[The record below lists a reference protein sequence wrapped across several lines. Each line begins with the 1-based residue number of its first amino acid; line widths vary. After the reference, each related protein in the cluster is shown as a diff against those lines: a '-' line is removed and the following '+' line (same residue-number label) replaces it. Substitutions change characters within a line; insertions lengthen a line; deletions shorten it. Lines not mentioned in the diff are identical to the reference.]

1 MGRPP
6 KQRRCIAG
14 GYDYLNWCT
23 NCIYGKKKN
32 GKFKKPCDGPRRV
45 PMLGDDWADN
55 NRDGVQD
62 ESGIWASPTAPPM
75 LVGRFLKKTFQN
87 CRGED
92 EEFTGAVM
100 GYDEPYFKVLYC
112 DGDGEDMTKEDLMP
126 LLLDLDTRK
135 PAFPYNVPLASCGMR
150 LASDNVRGGGDGRSK
165 YAYKDTGI
173 TSKLT
178 VERDNAVVS
187 LKAAEKKADQLRRQ
201 VRQLRRELAV
211 NVLEEDTPMRIMI
224 RAQAM
229 GSDFDSARTRR
240 RHAELWEKA
249 IMEKYAG
256 DVRKQV
262 SVAKEIARRF
272 LTAAESNDE
281 MDICGNIY
289 TKADIAVCVS
299 IAESLKIYVDKLRS
313 VTTGRM
319 TNNHRL
325 PYRVAAQAASV
336 THDNRRL
343 PGIET
348 RARWLGFSID
358 LAKEER
364 RRYQE
369 WCLHFTSEL
378 NKASGGENEA
388 NGGEN
393 EANGGENE
401 ANGGENEAKQANT
414 SSSRAP
420 PLLFSCR
427 GRRRSDA
434 YPPEWASFVAAC
446 WIEVSRRGEIA
457 REELRDRD
465 SNDPTARVRKCFL
478 EMRVGKA
485 CEKII
490 AMCKSHFDGT
500 FVYKDK
506 VKRPKG
512 FTGGI
517 DYVRCLRPYYCVKS
531 YGNRKTSLCTW
542 CLKFEFLS
550 KAICKH
556 QKDCREH
563 GHVPA
568 DQPRLPTD
576 WAQMLRCFLC
586 GRDDENYANLEC
598 MANKCVRCKNL
609 RRVVGADGKGG
620 IIQAN
625 ELTAP
630 RAVRWDRWTKAMN
643 PVTGAKQWDFVTV
656 RTAFAEIISE
666 IKPPYQKPSG
676 ALGPRRGWL
685 YEFAQHHDL
694 AVYMARA
701 KAHKRVSFPR
711 GSVHVVEDFSENGT
725 FTVKKEFQS
734 RYWATHSY
742 SLFGCV
748 VSSHI
753 EDRTDLSEAERTAL
767 IKLMD
772 AHKLPHVI
780 QDSHLMLS
788 EDTVHDDI
796 KPSSG
801 AAAAVSPDQNAIF
814 AAGLRLCAEAEKGD
828 FVAIELAFENLPF
841 LIGEVVGDD
850 GYFTYEGDEK
860 EIYMGTLKDGDKVLR
875 VRRWLPLHSGGGSS
889 VFEQIEGDEGVI
901 LAFAEDVRYKI
912 HEPTVNFKL
921 NRRRSLAPVV
931 DNVKAAAGAR
941 FEYMF
946 ENKPGVWY
954 KGTITEMNNDGAT
967 AKAKFDD
974 GDDFQDLLV
983 WGNLKGGRIKIL
995 EGGQHVELP
1004 SMTAP
1009 QRRLSPAA
1017 RATIQR
1023 AIC

>member
-1 MGRPP
+1 
-6 KQRRCIAG
+6 
-14 GYDYLNWCT
+14 
-23 NCIYGKKKN
+23 
-32 GKFKKPCDGPRRV
+32 
-45 PMLGDDWADN
+45 
-55 NRDGVQD
+55 
-62 ESGIWASPTAPPM
+62 
-75 LVGRFLKKTFQN
+75 
-87 CRGED
+87 
-92 EEFTGAVM
+92 
-100 GYDEPYFKVLYC
+100 
-112 DGDGEDMTKEDLMP
+112 
-126 LLLDLDTRK
+126 
-135 PAFPYNVPLASCGMR
+135 
-150 LASDNVRGGGDGRSK
+150 
-165 YAYKDTGI
+165 
-173 TSKLT
+173 
-178 VERDNAVVS
+178 
-187 LKAAEKKADQLRRQ
+187 
-201 VRQLRRELAV
+201 
-211 NVLEEDTPMRIMI
+211 
-224 RAQAM
+224 
-229 GSDFDSARTRR
+229 
-240 RHAELWEKA
+240 
-249 IMEKYAG
+249 
-256 DVRKQV
+256 
-262 SVAKEIARRF
+262 
-272 LTAAESNDE
+272 
-281 MDICGNIY
+281 
-289 TKADIAVCVS
+289 
-299 IAESLKIYVDKLRS
+299 
-313 VTTGRM
+313 
-319 TNNHRL
+319 
-325 PYRVAAQAASV
+325 
-336 THDNRRL
+336 
-343 PGIET
+343 
-348 RARWLGFSID
+348 
-358 LAKEER
+358 
-364 RRYQE
+364 
-369 WCLHFTSEL
+369 
-378 NKASGGENEA
+378 
-388 NGGEN
+388 
-393 EANGGENE
+393 
-401 ANGGENEAKQANT
+401 
-414 SSSRAP
+414 
-420 PLLFSCR
+420 
-427 GRRRSDA
+427 
-434 YPPEWASFVAAC
+434 
-446 WIEVSRRGEIA
+446 
-457 REELRDRD
+457 
-465 SNDPTARVRKCFL
+465 
-478 EMRVGKA
+478 MRVGKA

-788 EDTVHDDI
+788 EDTVHDPASVIWYNEKVLIPVLKQQIPDLKVMYLTTDGAPTQFKNKDLYYWISRAKAHLDIRVDWVIGCPSHSKDLVDSECGGAKHEIDSVNLEHVASDDDFGARISTVPDGIRHLRQPYPAGYATPKVDIFKKKGIGIRSRSFYHIPLKTISRRITHADNFPNSSKFHQILDVGIEGKLMVRPRPCHYCEKCMALDTEWIINSCPNAARCGKAKLVDI